1 MTTTMRNLT
10 RSRWWMPGFCLF
22 LGALMLAA
30 FAVGG
35 DVGQG
40 LVSFGIMAV
49 LGAVFL
55 LGRRNETLQ
64 GLGGP
69 GRDERWAMIDV
80 HATALTG
87 LVVIL
92 AIIGGWLYEIA
103 DGQDGEPF
111 TWLGA
116 VAGLA
121 YILAV
126 AVLRRRS

>member
-1 MTTTMRNLT
+1 MPTMRDVT

-22 LGALMLAA
+22 LGAVMLAA

-35 DVGQG
+35 DLLSG
-40 LVSFGIMAV
+40 LVCFGIMAA
-49 LGAVFL
+49 LGLVCL
-55 LGRRNETLQ
+55 LGVRSETLQ
-64 GLGGP
+64 GLSGP
-69 GRDERWAMIDV
+69 GRDERWAMIDLR
-80 HATALTG
+80 ATALSG

-103 DGQDGEPF
+103 NGRDGNPY

-126 AVLRRRS
+126 AILRRRT